1 MTRTSKHLAIL
12 FGDVCGSTQLYCALG
27 DDQARSA
34 VNAALQTVA
43 AILPRYSGWIVKTLG
58 DEVMCAFEDPNLAVE
73 AACAMQS
80 RLDCA
85 QPTGQRI
92 AMHMGINYGPVLVE
106 AADVFGDTVNAASH
120 LCAAAS
126 AGQILIADQTF
137 NALTGASKERARP
150 LFFAVLKGNTAEST
164 VYRVLW
170 QTDTSMLTDV
180 NLRRHN
186 LIPPDVGSMIVRLG
200 AEQIRIDPRRCVI
213 TLGRDPGCDLHVN
226 DGYASRR
233 HATLTLRR
241 THVFLADQSTNGT
254 FVRRA
259 DGSTAHLFRSELML
273 DGEGAIS
280 LGRAFEENEAQPI
293 LFKRDRRAL
302 YRV

>member
-1 MTRTSKHLAIL
+1 MTRTTKHLAIL

-27 DDQARSA
+27 DHEARNA

-73 AACAMQS
+73 AACEMQ
-80 RLDCA
+80 A
-85 QPTGQRI
+85 QLEYAQTAGQPI
-92 AMHMGINYGPVLVE
+92 EMHMGINYGPVLVE
-106 AADVFGDTVNAASH
+106 GGDVFGDTVNAASH

-126 AGQILIADQTF
+126 AGQILLAEQTF
-137 NALTGASKERARP
+137 RVLTGSTKERARQ
-150 LFFAVLKGNTAEST
+150 LFYAVLKGNTAEST

-170 QTDTSMLTDV
+170 QSDTSMLTNV

-186 LIPPDVGSMIVRLG
+186 LIPPDVGSMLVQLG
-200 AEQIRIDPRRCVI
+200 AQELRIEPRRSVI
-213 TLGRDPGCDLHVN
+213 TLGRDPACDLQVN
-226 DGYASRR
+226 DGYTSRR

-241 THVFLADQSTNGT
+241 TQVFLTDQSTNGT

-259 DGSTAHLFRSELML
+259 DGSTAHVFRSELML

-280 LGRAFEENEAQPI
+280 LGRAFEQGEAQPI
-293 LFKRDRRAL
+293 LYKRDRRAL